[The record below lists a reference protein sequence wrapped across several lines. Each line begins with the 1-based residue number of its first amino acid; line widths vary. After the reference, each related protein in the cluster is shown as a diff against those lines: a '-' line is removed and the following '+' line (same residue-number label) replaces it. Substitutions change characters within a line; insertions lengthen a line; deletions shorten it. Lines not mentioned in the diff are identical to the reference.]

1 MSSLGNHLGLN
12 RSPFTVPAVALGFNF
27 FWANVF
33 MSGRAPRVFYGIDS
47 NANPRVN
54 TTSIL
59 EDAKNKGKISENQ
72 VRMFQRWEGAGLN
85 SLENFTLFAPC
96 RECQLCSFRGRHWT
110 NMITVLF
117 GLHSGLP
124 AATIQRACAIYTAA
138 RVAFGISYITIED
151 EKLSY
156 LRSAIWWVGTL
167 TCLNLLRQGAGQL
180 APTWR

>member
-1 MSSLGNHLGLN
+1 MPSFGNTLGLH
-12 RSPFTVPAVALGFNF
+12 RSPLVAPAVALGFNF
-27 FWANVF
+27 FWANVI

-47 NANPRVN
+47 NANPRAN
-54 TTSIL
+54 TTEVL
-59 EDAKNKGKISENQ
+59 EKAKTEGKISESQ

-96 RECQLCSFRGRHWT
+96 L
-110 NMITVLF
+110 LF
-117 GLHSGLP
+117 GLHAGLP
-124 AATIQRACAIYTAA
+124 AATIQRACAVYTAA
-138 RVAFGISYITIED
+138 RVAFGVSYIAIED

-167 TCLNLLRQGAGQL
+167 TCLNLLRRGSAQL

>member
-1 MSSLGNHLGLN
+1 MSSIGNHLGLN

-27 FWANVF
+27 FWANIF

-47 NANPRVN
+47 NANPRAN

-96 RECQLCSFRGRHWT
+96 REHQ
-110 NMITVLF
+110 ITFLQ
-117 GLHSGLP
+117 GL
-124 AATIQRACAIYTAA
+124 T
-138 RVAFGISYITIED
+138 FD
-151 EKLSY
+151 
-156 LRSAIWWVGTL
+156 
-167 TCLNLLRQGAGQL
+167 
-180 APTWR
+180 